1 MLRMLYIALAAALAY
16 LCALRLRLALLARIG
31 SSGFVRFGLA
41 LLSGRAA
48 LRRTHRRGKKRKD
61 KKMKLPSMVL
71 VRASLSAARYL
82 LPRIRVEQLRVVG
95 RVSTQDAAQTALLTG
110 GARAAVGLTAA
121 LLHPGRTTAMLLPDF
136 SGRPARVNCFSMVSV
151 CVGHIIC
158 AGAICAWN
166 YLKERHRQWISTRL
180 KTS

>member
-1 MLRMLYIALAAALAY
+1 M
-16 LCALRLRLALLARIG
+16 
-31 SSGFVRFGLA
+31 RFGLA

>member
-1 MLRMLYIALAAALAY
+1 MLRMLYIALAAALAC

-166 YLKERHRQWISTRL
+166 YLQERHRQWISTRL
-180 KTS
+180 TTS